1 MRDDGT
7 KEFKLLV
14 PEINSSVLRKF
25 FIGASVQN
33 VEHMII
39 DGVHLTEGIAEWDD
53 EFDTLKEI
61 ESDFNQFKS
70 LKIQNAHYEAP
81 DAIFYILQCFPSNMD
96 VSVRS
101 Q

>member
-33 VEHMII
+33 VDHMVI
-39 DGVHLTEGIAEWDD
+39 DGVHLTESVSEWDE
-53 EFDTLKEI
+53 EFDNLEEI
-61 ESDFNQFKS
+61 KSDFNQFRS
-70 LKIQNAHYEAP
+70 LKILHAHYEAP
-81 DAIFYILQCFPSNMD
+81 DLIFYIL
-96 VSVRS
+96 
-101 Q
+101 